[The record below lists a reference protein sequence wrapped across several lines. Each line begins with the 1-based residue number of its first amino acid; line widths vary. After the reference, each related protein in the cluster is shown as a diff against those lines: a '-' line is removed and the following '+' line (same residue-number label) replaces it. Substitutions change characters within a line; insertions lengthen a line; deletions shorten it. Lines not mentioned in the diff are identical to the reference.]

1 MLTLSISADSHK
13 IIMNSQKSIVKK
25 KAQMRQTATVHK
37 TSQKRRQKNGRKQ
50 IQSYTTS

>member
-25 KAQMRQTATVHK
+25 KSSNETDSNSTQNISEKK
-37 TSQKRRQKNGRKQ
+37 TKEWS
-50 IQSYTTS
+50 